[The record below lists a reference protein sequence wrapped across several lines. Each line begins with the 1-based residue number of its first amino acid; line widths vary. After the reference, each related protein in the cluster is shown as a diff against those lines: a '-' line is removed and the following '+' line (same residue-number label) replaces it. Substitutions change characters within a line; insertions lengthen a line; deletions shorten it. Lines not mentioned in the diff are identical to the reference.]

1 MSDAI
6 QDDSIPL
13 TTPGAYAVPG
23 INASVQ
29 VLEELVGALHRITAQ
44 LDLLLGG
51 GHSSGATDP
60 PAVCEFAAQVGVEPA
75 DVYLALWCVVLQR
88 LSGETSLSVDVQVS
102 ATDRVSATI
111 DFTPTDQIGE
121 LALRARAAVLAG
133 VRHAAGS
140 PSSAPSATYGF
151 AHGQLAL
158 PGADLQLRADGD
170 FTVVGEPGVSAGAVQ
185 ALRHLVGQLGTPSAK
200 ATPVVQL
207 GLVGE
212 ADEHALQNLGK
223 GPVQTDVATLATVF
237 ERVFSQ
243 FPDRI
248 AVRYRGVDTSYADLD
263 RRSRAVG
270 ALLRDAGVRPGD
282 VVGVILPASTDQVAT
297 MLGIKRIGGA
307 WLPMEAGDPVARIAT
322 VIKAADP
329 VKVVCSRELAD
340 ALELGE
346 RALVLEDTDGLQ
358 GDSGPFVSGAGDEL
372 AYVIFTSGST
382 GQPKGVRLT
391 NAALENFIAGM
402 PTALSWGSGAR
413 VGCLTATSFD
423 IYILETWMSLATAS
437 TVVIA
442 GDDEARTP
450 GEIADFLTANRVT
463 HAQMTPSRLRLLHA
477 DAEAADQALA
487 GLDTLLV
494 GGEAFPEELLVNLRR
509 HPGLALYN
517 VYGPTETCIWSSVKH
532 LEQGSDVSLGTP
544 LLNTT
549 IYVLDEDLRM
559 VPEGFPG
566 DIWIGGRGVSPG
578 YLNRPDL
585 NQSVFLTSPHGGEP
599 MYRTGDRGVW
609 RDGELHYLGRV
620 DNQVKIRGFRMELE
634 EIEHVITHH
643 EDVVDAAVI
652 VDQVSRG
659 NQLLRGFY
667 QTRPGVSVAPRDLKD
682 FLTGLLPGPMVPATL
697 VAVPSIPMTTSGKVD
712 RNAVR
717 TRAENLDAWTASD
730 DAPEPS
736 ASLSPL
742 VLAAWRKVLGN
753 VPISV
758 TDSFFD
764 LGGNSLNVIMLREE
778 LNRVLPGMVEVTELF
793 AHATF
798 GHLLDHLERRF
809 IARAESVAD
818 AAGVT
823 LPKAWFASSRAGS
836 GSTQIEATIPAAV
849 RERLGALAGGG
860 ESRQAALAAI
870 HVAFAVTLHKLLA
883 AEAITFWL
891 SGPDGRVWPT
901 RIDFAAQGDFPTVLN
916 VHLAALARGDDIA
929 PGQVSLTVD
938 DGAVTIACLVGP
950 YDGVDDALRA
960 FDIVIGVDQ
969 PSDPHTVIVRYAR
982 RLTTLSMER
991 LLASAMKL
999 LGVLVLRSAIS

>member
-969 PSDPHTVIVRYAR
+969 PSDPQTIIVRYAR